1 MLAGKLVFISGRLL
15 VAGMFVFITG
25 TLLMAD
31 ILVVPPI
38 VLLAP
43 LILELV
49 AEVSVELLGL
59 LWLQPASTSAART
72 VIADS
77 VIIDFISSL
86 FHICCRQ
93 RCFRFFRLA
102 SLTFAGKG
110 AIIRLDDY
118 FFMAVICCKCDSTT
132 GMDLSR
138 KLLISASC
146 VAADSALKALASFL
160 WPLIMATT

>member
-1 MLAGKLVFISGRLL
+1 MVFISGRLV

-49 AEVSVELLGL
+49 TELSVELLGV
-59 LWLQPASTSAART
+59 LWLQPTSTNAAKT
-72 VIADS
+72 VIADR

-86 FHICCRQ
+86 FHFCCRQ
-93 RCFRFFRLA
+93 RV
-102 SLTFAGKG
+102 FA
-110 AIIRLDDY
+110 
-118 FFMAVICCKCDSTT
+118 T
-132 GMDLSR
+132 
-138 KLLISASC
+138 SAPP
-146 VAADSALKALASFL
+146 A
-160 WPLIMATT
+160 

>member
-38 VLLAP
+38 VLPAP

-49 AEVSVELLGL
+49 AEVSVELLGVF
-59 LWLQPASTSAART
+59 WLQPTSANAAKT
-72 VIADS
+72 VIADR

-86 FHICCRQ
+86 FYFCCRQ
-93 RCFRFFRLA
+93 RVFA
-102 SLTFAGKG
+102 S
-110 AIIRLDDY
+110 
-118 FFMAVICCKCDSTT
+118 
-132 GMDLSR
+132 
-138 KLLISASC
+138 SAPP
-146 VAADSALKALASFL
+146 A
-160 WPLIMATT
+160 